1 MKIIIP
7 LVITIL
13 FASFACAANEISYT
27 NAETDTVLAIKH
39 FDADYSSKSKIND
52 EIISFVKT
60 AIPEKHSHTYF
71 HIDNELM
78 NDYFYHL
85 TEYDVHTRLAVTEY
99 AVAKDKT
106 NIWLLAEGTK
116 GVLIY
121 GTTETLVKKTK
132 IDLYPQVLSLIDRG
146 TFYVDV
152 PTFVPYT
159 LNVRT
164 LNNTVANVS
173 DKNLIL
179 PVSEGKTKAL
189 ITLEI
194 AGVTKNVEKTIVV
207 TDCKYLPEEF
217 GERTERGI
225 RIGIIGRH
233 SPRRIVGGFGDW

>member
-13 FASFACAANEISYT
+13 CASFACAANEISYT
-27 NAETDTVLAIKH
+27 NAKTDTVLAIKH
-39 FDADYSSKSKIND
+39 FDAGYSSKSKIND

-106 NIWLLAEGTK
+106 NIWLLAEDTK

-159 LNVRT
+159 LNV
-164 LNNTVANVS
+164 
-173 DKNLIL
+173 
-179 PVSEGKTKAL
+179 
-189 ITLEI
+189 
-194 AGVTKNVEKTIVV
+194 
-207 TDCKYLPEEF
+207 
-217 GERTERGI
+217 
-225 RIGIIGRH
+225 
-233 SPRRIVGGFGDW
+233 